1 MRWLITFHTDRNA
14 NLIFVIFSRP
24 DGNVW
29 LPLDNYAF
37 AFHVRPAGA
46 VQFAWLLRQSAI
58 QETEL
63 LEVVVLY

>member
-1 MRWLITFHTDRNA
+1 MRWLITFHTDRNV

-37 AFHVRPAGA
+37 TFHVHLAGA
-46 VQFAWLLRQSAI
+46 VQLAWLLRQSAI

-63 LEVVVLY
+63 LKVVVPS